1 MILVIFSKHNR
12 KTLFDTKLIKGLILD
27 LLLEKN
33 LQYHLIV
40 DTYNVF
46 VFKLHVQS

>member
-12 KTLFDTKLIKGLILD
+12 KTFFDTQLIKGLILD
-27 LLLEKN
+27 LLLEKD
-33 LQYHLIV
+33 LQYHC
-40 DTYNVF
+40 TYNVF